1 MTTTIIPA
9 QQETI
14 NYTATLLSP
23 FHHGAGNSGNTA
35 LLRTQDVAQPDGTVA
50 QVPFL
55 SAASIRHA
63 LRDRI
68 AWHLVSTLDLRPP
81 AVVWSKLGVDLLWT
95 GGSVTSTGAE
105 VDLGM
110 ARRVEEVFPA
120 LALFGYSAHSDIVSG
135 TLRASD
141 AILVCR
147 ENQWRIPGAPDT
159 KPAAAWRGEE
169 FGTRHDVASTPVA
182 TLLEQA
188 DTLLGSTVKTTQ
200 MIFDTQVLIAGA
212 SLSGQLALQH
222 GATAAHRT
230 VLGAALALWAP
241 GGEALLGAKTA
252 QGYGRAAIAGL
263 PDTSADLAAWTAHIA
278 DRRDDILQLVEDLTR

>member
-1 MTTTIIPA
+1 MTVIAPA

-14 NYTATLLSP
+14 TYTATLLAP
-23 FHHGAGNSGNTA
+23 FHHGAGNAGNTA
-35 LLRTQDVAQPDGTVA
+35 LLRTQDVAQPDGAIA

-68 AWHLVSTLDLRPP
+68 AWHLASTLDLQPP
-81 AVVWSKLGVDLLWT
+81 TTALSKLGADLLWT

-105 VDLGM
+105 VNLGL
-110 ARRVEEVFPA
+110 ARRVEEIFPA
-120 LALFGYSAHSDIVSG
+120 LALFGYSAHSDIVAG

-147 ENQWRIPGAPDT
+147 ENAWRLPGTTEA

-169 FGTRHDVASTPVA
+169 FGTRHDIASTPVA
-182 TLLEQA
+182 GLLEQA
-188 DTLLGSTVKTTQ
+188 DSLLDSTVKTTQ

-212 SLSGQLALQH
+212 QLAGSIALQH
-222 GATAAHRT
+222 GATAAHHT

-252 QGYGRAAIAGL
+252 QGYGRARIDGL
-263 PDTSADLAAWTAHIA
+263 PDTGGDLAAWTAHIW
-278 DRRDDILQLVEDLTR
+278 DHREDILQLIQDLTK